1 MKLVRMTIEN
11 FRGYKEPT
19 SIEFDDLTVL
29 IGKNDVGKSTVL
41 EALDVFFYDGKGTIK
56 LDSGDINVTSCNE
69 GAKDI
74 KISAVFGDLPDKVII
89 DAENETTLRDEYLLN
104 RDGHLEII
112 KTFKGGATTASSLQV
127 SIKALHPSNVE
138 CDALLSKKNADLKKI
153 VDRLELSCDKSKNAT
168 MRAAIWKHYEDSLNL
183 QEKVLDVASRDGDIK
198 AIWSKLQGYLPYYSL
213 FQSDRKNSDSDSEVQ
228 DPLKEAVKQIL
239 GEPGLQA
246 QLASVAQRVEEELQR
261 VANLTLEKIRE
272 MNPEIANSLH
282 PKIPASDDLKWTD
295 VFFKKLSI
303 SGDEDIPINKRGSGV
318 RRLILLNFFRA
329 EVERRKSGRDTPSVI
344 YAIEEPETSQHV
356 DHQVKL
362 ISALEQIHNPRKDA
376 LVLGQRHF
384 DRDQSYPHG
393 GPGLL
398 FSRAF
403 VNEFIRRNVSFQRIL
418 AGNARKTYDVATGM
432 LVLNEFSDA
441 VWIDHPWLCIGAPET
456 ESLEVLGKRTWR
468 ELEKCPTDPGEG
480 RAFVRLQDVVQFH
493 IIPFKTETAGY
504 VKNAEFAP
512 EQVKLYRPTAYGVRF
527 CWMDVDDNVAEID
540 SEWIPKFVVDK
551 EAVKRRDAANV

>member
-1 MKLVRMTIEN
+1 MQTRAETRSSYFTSSIIEP
-11 FRGYKEPT
+11 YKFVNLAVWVII
-19 SIEFDDLTVL
+19 SIV
-29 IGKNDVGKSTVL
+29 
-41 EALDVFFYDGKGTIK
+41 AVFFAWLSLFHSPNLDRSDFLK
-56 LDSGDINVTSCNE
+56 LEDSHITSRLVVTFLTSEATSWRNSVHLAQFVQSAASPDSQVFAYVTS
-69 GAKDI
+69 D
-74 KISAVFGDLPDKVII
+74 
-89 DAENETTLRDEYLLN
+89 
-104 RDGHLEII
+104 
-112 KTFKGGATTASSLQV
+112 
-127 SIKALHPSNVE
+127 
-138 CDALLSKKNADLKKI
+138 SK
-153 VDRLELSCDKSKNAT
+153 
-168 MRAAIWKHYEDSLNL
+168 M
-183 QEKVLDVASRDGDIK
+183 
-198 AIWSKLQGYLPYYSL
+198 
-213 FQSDRKNSDSDSEVQ
+213 
-228 DPLKEAVKQIL
+228 
-239 GEPGLQA
+239 
-246 QLASVAQRVEEELQR
+246 
-261 VANLTLEKIRE
+261 
-272 MNPEIANSLH
+272 
-282 PKIPASDDLKWTD
+282 
-295 VFFKKLSI
+295 
-303 SGDEDIPINKRGSGV
+303 
-318 RRLILLNFFRA
+318 
-329 EVERRKSGRDTPSVI
+329 
-344 YAIEEPETSQHV
+344 AIETVATGILTPNCVGLLGDSIRTACYV
-356 DHQVKL
+356 DTAFTHFKNQTEADWILIAPDNVYLRSTNLMKL